1 MVCHRCFLEHVLS
14 LARISTILFITGHR
28 VISISGISRML
39 DLRLVC
45 TPTSSITTVIEEQL
59 RSIPLTTI
67 HLLVGDLIISWMF
80 LVRCAFSIRRRSA
93 GICLGCLSLV
103 SGITPRILICACA
116 SQSTWTKLIS
126 LHSHTPRMTSS
137 ITRSFNTTDSR
148 LTTALVRTVHSD
160 SFICLDRIHLTR
172 LIATLSALKIQVSK
186 TLTSKPSRLTEL
198 LKPTSLSSSVW
209 ECMRIRLSSLPL
221 TMVIGT

>member
-1 MVCHRCFLEHVLS
+1 MVYHRCFLEHVLS
-14 LARISTILFITGHR
+14 LARISTSLFITGHR

-39 DLRLVC
+39 DLRLAC

-59 RSIPLTTI
+59 RNIPLTTI

-80 LVRCAFSIRRRSA
+80 LVHCAFSIRRRSA
-93 GICLGCLSLV
+93 GTCLGCLSLD
-103 SGITPRILICACA
+103 SGIIPRILICACA

-126 LHSHTPRMTSS
+126 LHSHTPRTISS
-137 ITRSFNTTDSR
+137 IIRSCSTTDSR
-148 LTTALVRTVHSD
+148 LTILVRTVHSV
-160 SFICLDRIHLTR
+160 SFICLARIHLTR
-172 LIATLSALKIQVSK
+172 LIATLSALKIQASK

>member
-1 MVCHRCFLEHVLS
+1 
-14 LARISTILFITGHR
+14 
-28 VISISGISRML
+28 ML

-59 RSIPLTTI
+59 RNIPLTTI

-80 LVRCAFSIRRRSA
+80 LVHCAFSIRRRSA
-93 GICLGCLSLV
+93 GTCLGCLSLD
-103 SGITPRILICACA
+103 SGIIPRILICACA

-126 LHSHTPRMTSS
+126 LHSHTPRTISS
-137 ITRSFNTTDSR
+137 IIRSCSTTDSR
-148 LTTALVRTVHSD
+148 LTILVRTVHSV
-160 SFICLDRIHLTR
+160 SFICLARIHLTR
-172 LIATLSALKIQVSK
+172 LIATLSALKIQASK